1 MDSRAGVP
9 SLTPPHPCATKGPL
23 MDNPSVPRPDI
34 DAILNPG
41 SIAVVGASTHPAK
54 QGHTYV
60 SALREFGFQGHVYP
74 INPKAEEVA
83 GYTCYPSLKDVPGPV
98 DYVISAVPAPLLPQ
112 VMEDARGKQVKG
124 IHLFTARMA
133 EMATEEGLALEAGII
148 RSAKEL
154 GARIIGPNCMGL
166 YNPGHG
172 ISFRQNLPKQPG
184 RVGFLSQS
192 GGNTVEFVYRASL
205 RGVFFSKAVSY
216 GNAADLNECDL
227 LEYFT
232 HDPET
237 SIIACYIEGIRG
249 GPRFFEVLSKAA
261 SVKPVVLLK
270 GGRGKA
276 GTRAVASHTA
286 SLAGSTQIWRSAVTQ
301 AGAIWAETI
310 EEMTDIAVALRF
322 MDKPR
327 GPRVGIIC
335 GGGGNTVHSAD
346 ICEAAGLTVEPLP
359 ESARSGFKNH
369 LPDTWFHTNNPFDL
383 SGIMSSDDHGM
394 TMPLAVRL
402 MAESGAFDLILI
414 DPDIDFHFDHPLAR
428 GRVFRL
434 MEILTKLPK
443 EIKIPVAMIIRPGD
457 ALEEWRWRAVT
468 ELQQMAWQA
477 GVPVYNSMP
486 RAAACITKVLASP
499 GH

>member
-1 MDSRAGVP
+1 
-9 SLTPPHPCATKGPL
+9 

-60 SALREFGFQGHVYP
+60 SALREFGFQGQVYP

-112 VMEDARGKQVKG
+112 VMKDARGKQVKG

-148 RSAKEL
+148 RSAREI

-216 GNAADLNECDL
+216 GNARR
-227 LEYFT
+227 
-232 HDPET
+232 P
-237 SIIACYIEGIRG
+237 
-249 GPRFFEVLSKAA
+249 
-261 SVKPVVLLK
+261 
-270 GGRGKA
+270 
-276 GTRAVASHTA
+276 
-286 SLAGSTQIWRSAVTQ
+286 Q
-301 AGAIWAETI
+301 
-310 EEMTDIAVALRF
+310 
-322 MDKPR
+322 
-327 GPRVGIIC
+327 RV
-335 GGGGNTVHSAD
+335 
-346 ICEAAGLTVEPLP
+346 
-359 ESARSGFKNH
+359 
-369 LPDTWFHTNNPFDL
+369 
-383 SGIMSSDDHGM
+383 
-394 TMPLAVRL
+394 
-402 MAESGAFDLILI
+402 
-414 DPDIDFHFDHPLAR
+414 
-428 GRVFRL
+428 
-434 MEILTKLPK
+434 
-443 EIKIPVAMIIRPGD
+443 
-457 ALEEWRWRAVT
+457 
-468 ELQQMAWQA
+468 
-477 GVPVYNSMP
+477 
-486 RAAACITKVLASP
+486 
-499 GH
+499 

>member
-1 MDSRAGVP
+1 MV
-9 SLTPPHPCATKGPL
+9 
-23 MDNPSVPRPDI
+23 NPSVPRPDI

-60 SALREFGFQGHVYP
+60 NALREFGFKGPVYP
-74 INPKAEEVA
+74 VNPRAEEVA
-83 GYTCYPSLKDVPGPV
+83 GYTCYASLKDVPGPV
-98 DYVISAVPAPLLPQ
+98 DYLISAVPAPLLPG
-112 VMEDARGKQVKG
+112 VLEDARGKQVKG

-133 EMATEEGLALEAGII
+133 EMGTETGLALEAGII

-166 YNPGHG
+166 YNPGQG
-172 ISFRQNLPKQPG
+172 ISFRANFPKQSG
-184 RVGFLSQS
+184 GVGFLSQS

-205 RGVFFSKAVSY
+205 RGVLFSKAISY

-249 GPRFFEVLSKAA
+249 GARFFEVLSQAA
-261 SVKPVVLLK
+261 SRKPVVLLK
-270 GGRGKA
+270 GGRGEA
-276 GTRAVASHTA
+276 GARAVASHTA
-286 SLAGSTQIWRSAVTQ
+286 SLAGSTQVWRSAVTQ
-301 AGAIWAETI
+301 AGAIWAETM

-346 ICEAAGLTVEPLP
+346 LCEAAGLIVEPLP
-359 ESARSGFKNH
+359 ESARSGFKDH

-383 SGIMSSDDHGM
+383 SGIMSGDEKGT
-394 TMPLAVRL
+394 TMPLAVNL

-414 DPDIDFHFDHPLAR
+414 DPDIDFQLDHPLAK
-428 GRVFRL
+428 GRIVRL
-434 MEILTKLPK
+434 VQAITKLSG
-443 EIKIPVAMIIRPGD
+443 EMNIPLAMVIRPSD
-457 ALEEWRWRAVT
+457 ALEEWRWRAVN
-468 ELQQMAWQA
+468 EIIQMVWEADVA
-477 GVPVYNSMP
+477 VYSSMP
-486 RAAACITKVLASP
+486 RAAACIAKYLASSVP
-499 GH
+499 VRQTVRG

>member
-1 MDSRAGVP
+1 
-9 SLTPPHPCATKGPL
+9 

-60 SALREFGFQGHVYP
+60 NALREFGFKGPVYP
-74 INPKAEEVA
+74 VNPRAEEVA
-83 GYTCYPSLKDVPGPV
+83 GYTCYASLKDVPGPV
-98 DYVISAVPAPLLPQ
+98 DYVISAVPAPLLPG
-112 VMEDARGKQVKG
+112 MLEDAQGKQVKG

-133 EMATEEGLALEAGII
+133 EMGTETGLALEAGII

-166 YNPGHG
+166 YNPGQG
-172 ISFRQNLPKQPG
+172 ISFRANFPKQSG
-184 RVGFLSQS
+184 GVGFLSQS

-205 RGVFFSKAVSY
+205 RGVLFSKAISY

-249 GPRFFEVLSKAA
+249 GARFFEVLSQAA
-261 SVKPVVLLK
+261 SRKPVVLLK
-270 GGRGKA
+270 GGRGEA
-276 GTRAVASHTA
+276 GARAVASHTA
-286 SLAGSTQIWRSAVTQ
+286 SLAGSTQVWRSAVTQ
-301 AGAIWAETI
+301 AGAIWAETM

-322 MDKPR
+322 MEKPR

-346 ICEAAGLTVEPLP
+346 LCEAAGLIVEPLP
-359 ESARSGFKNH
+359 ESTRSGFKDH

-383 SGIMSSDDHGM
+383 SGIMSGDETGT
-394 TMPLAVRL
+394 TMPLAVNL

-414 DPDIDFHFDHPLAR
+414 DPDIDFQLDHPLAQ
-428 GRVFRL
+428 GRIVRL
-434 MEILTKLPK
+434 VQAITKLSG
-443 EIKIPVAMIIRPGD
+443 EMNIPLAMVIRPSD
-457 ALEEWRWRAVT
+457 ALEEWRWRAVN
-468 ELQQMAWQA
+468 EIIQMVWEADVA
-477 GVPVYNSMP
+477 VYSSMP
-486 RAAACITKVLASP
+486 RAAACIAKYLASSVP
-499 GH
+499 VRQKGRG